1 MARVTRVGSASR
13 LVRWG
18 VLLLAACDWNMMG
31 PSSCATSVT
40 VEPPTAT
47 VQVGRTVPLYAT
59 VRDTAGRVIY
69 GRSVTWGSDNTT
81 VATVDQSGLV
91 TGVAVGQTV
100 VSAMSDGQS
109 GRSAITVTAAPVAN
123 PPLRAANSP

>member
-1 MARVTRVGSASR
+1 MATVTRVPSASR
-13 LVRWG
+13 LVRWC
-18 VLLLAACDWNMMG
+18 VLLFVACDWNMG

-47 VQVGRTVPLYAT
+47 VQVGRTMPLYAT

-69 GRSVTWGSDNTT
+69 GSVTWASDNTT
-81 VATVDQSGLV
+81 VATVDQRGLV

-100 VSAMSDGQS
+100 VSATSDGQS